1 MGEAHSSTFF
11 FEFNGSVKVE
21 AREANLSAD
30 AGVLILR
37 EIEERLGL
45 VGALAGRLVDPRSEK
60 GITHPFAELLR
71 ARIFALAQG
80 YTDQDDLDFLRND
93 PAFRLAVSDR
103 RGTAP
108 LDPVPEDAEA
118 NVPDGLSSQP
128 TQSRLVENLS
138 KFGNLA
144 VMNTALFDWA
154 VAGFREQGLS
164 GPVVLDVDSFPIEV
178 FGSQPGSAYNG
189 HYEIRC
195 FHPIITMLAGTAD
208 ILSAELRPGNVHT
221 AHGVLEHLRPVFE
234 RAKLDFGGVAAL
246 RGDAG
251 FPEDKLL
258 SFLET
263 EMAVPYVFRI
273 KTNAVLDR
281 LAEPFLHRPPGR
293 RPNEERV
300 WFHEL
305 SYRAEEWSRDRR
317 IVLVILDKPGELYL
331 DRFFLV
337 TSWSLAQME
346 GQALLDFYR
355 QRGSM
360 ERHLGEIKSVLC
372 PTLSSS
378 PRPKKTI
385 KGKSPKKPR
394 TTPRDGAGANA
405 ATFLLYALAFN
416 LMNIARNLLAEVQ
429 TDDPVPS
436 LEKIRSHVLQTAT
449 RVTRTA
455 RRAIFIINESCRHL
469 WRLLLDRVACILPR
483 NTASAPTILPVPL
496 AT

>member
-1 MGEAHSSTFF
+1 MFSFD
-11 FEFNGSVKVE
+11 FNGSVKVE

-45 VGALAGRLVDPRSEK
+45 VRTLAGRLTDPRSEE
-60 GITHPFAELLR
+60 GITHPLTELLR
-71 ARIFALAQG
+71 TRLFALAQG

-93 PAFRLAVSDR
+93 PAFRLAVSER
-103 RGTAP
+103 KGTAP
-108 LDPVPEDAEA
+108 LDPVPEDAA
-118 NVPDGLSSQP
+118 VRVPDGLSSQP
-128 TQSRLVENLS
+128 TQSRLVESLS
-138 KFGNLA
+138 KFGNLE
-144 VMNTALFDWA
+144 VMDTALFDWA

-234 RAKLDFGGVAAL
+234 RARREFGGVAAL

-251 FPEDKLL
+251 FPEDGLL

-263 EMAVPYVFRI
+263 EKVPYVFRI
-273 KTNAVLDR
+273 KSNPVLDR
-281 LAEPFLHRPPGR
+281 LAQPFLHRPPGP

-300 WFHEL
+300 WSHEL

-337 TSWSLAQME
+337 TSRSSAEM
-346 GQALLDFYR
+346 GGDTLLDFYR

-378 PRPKKTI
+378 PRPKSTFN
-385 KGKSPKKPR
+385 GQPPKKSR
-394 TTPRDGAGANA
+394 TVPRDGAGANA
-405 ATFLLYALAFN
+405 AAFLLYALAFN

-429 TDDPVPS
+429 PDDPVPS
-436 LEKIRSHVLQTAT
+436 LETVRSRVLETAT

-469 WRLLLDRVACILPR
+469 WRLLLDRVACISPR
-483 NTASAPTILPVPL
+483 TPPLAPTGLPAPL
-496 AT
+496 DT